1 MVRITDPLARADQ
14 IVRWRVGYVIGPE
27 GHPLAGRR
35 TIVCAYLIRH
45 PDGLFL
51 LDTGIGA
58 DLEVDEL
65 FRPVRWPLESLL
77 DGLGAQRTDI
87 AAVANCHLHFDH
99 AGGNPGFTG
108 IPIYAQRTEFEAAH
122 GDDYT
127 LPEIVEF
134 AGGRYELLD
143 GETEVWPGLRLIP
156 TPGHTDGHQSLL
168 IETAE
173 GPVLL
178 AGQSFNSA
186 SEYAAALLEREL
198 HRSGADPESAYPGW
212 MDRVAEADPVRVL
225 FAHDTA
231 SWERG

>member
-1 MVRITDPLARADQ
+1 MIRAEQ
-14 IVRWRVGYVIGPE
+14 IVRWRAGFVIGPE
-27 GHPLAGRR
+27 GHPLAGQRLM
-35 TIVCAYLIRH
+35 VCAYLIRH

-51 LDTGIGA
+51 FETGIGA
-58 DLEVDEL
+58 NPEVDEL
-65 FRPVRWPLESLL
+65 FRPVRWPLERVL
-77 DGLGAQRTDI
+77 DELGARRTDI

-99 AGGNPGFTG
+99 AGGNPALAGV
-108 IPIYAQRTEFEAAH
+108 PIYAQRAEFQAAH
-122 GDDYT
+122 GVDYT
-127 LPEIVEF
+127 IPEIVTF
-134 AGGRYELLD
+134 ADARYELLD

-168 IETAE
+168 VDTSD

-178 AGQSFNSA
+178 AGQSFSTA

-198 HRSGADPESAYPGW
+198 KQSGSDPAANYPAW

-231 SWERG
+231 TWERT